1 VFTLSQLP
9 KEHLIPKKTEDPDEF
24 IEQISDSEIPQEEYD
39 SNDVKLNWSR
49 VIIVAIVIA
58 LFITGLT
65 LFIFWIIS
73 RNAGTYVY
81 LFVSWVYFIETG
93 LLLIFGGCVGTV
105 RQSFTIDR
113 IKKRFSKGDKI
124 TGADTK
130 IAIGSA
136 YTYILSGVLLGIVSV
151 IAWVILK
158 RITL

>member
-1 VFTLSQLP
+1 MSQLP
-9 KEHLIPKKTEDPDEF
+9 KEDLIPKKIEDPDEF

-39 SNDVKLNWSR
+39 SKDVKLNWSR
-49 VIIVAIVIA
+49 VIIVATVIA

-65 LFIFWIIS
+65 LFVFWIIS

-81 LFVSWVYFIETG
+81 LFVSWAYFIETG
-93 LLLIFGGCVGTV
+93 LLLTFGGCVGTV